1 MKKKTTKLQ
10 ILALIMVLAFTL
22 CACSS
27 KTATNQNTETQ
38 TEESSSA
45 NTDASTSETT
55 ESDTSETDA
64 SDDNVETD
72 TSNGDA
78 DYEKKNDDRITS
90 TGVSYNELENHNVV
104 RVVDGD
110 TFVIKVDDEDVKVR
124 LIGID
129 TPESVASDEYLEETG
144 KENTQAGEDASA
156 FTKSLIEGTTVY
168 LEFDASVEDQYGR
181 LLAYVYL
188 EDGQM
193 LQDILLTEGYAQLAT
208 YPPNVKYVDHFVST
222 VEATHMETEVQQ

>member
-27 KTATNQNTETQ
+27 KTEPQDTVTST
-38 TEESSSA
+38 ESSDVA
-45 NTDASTSETT
+45 NTDTSTNTEATDSET
-55 ESDTSETDA
+55 EDTSSGNTETDA
-64 SDDNVETD
+64 S
-72 TSNGDA
+72 NGNA
-78 DYEKKNDDRITS
+78 EYEKKNDDRITS

-124 LIGID
+124 LIGVD

-168 LEFDASVEDQYGR
+168 LEFDASTEDKYGR

-208 YPPNVKYVDHFVST
+208 YPPNVKYVDHFVAT